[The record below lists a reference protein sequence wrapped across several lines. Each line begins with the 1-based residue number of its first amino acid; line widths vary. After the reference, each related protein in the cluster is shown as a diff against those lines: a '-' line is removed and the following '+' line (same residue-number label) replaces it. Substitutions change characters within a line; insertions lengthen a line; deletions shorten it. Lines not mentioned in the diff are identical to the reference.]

1 MIVELED
8 NLEAIQTGNVL
19 VDFYTTTCG
28 PCKRL
33 APVLEELSQ
42 SQEFSSIKIA
52 KMEVTKNPMASQM
65 FGVMSVPTLMFL
77 KNLQVKEV
85 SYGFSNKGAIES
97 MMRRHI
103 SNGHG

>member
-8 NLEAIQTGNVL
+8 NLEAIKTGNVL
-19 VDFYTTTCG
+19 MDFYTTTCG

-33 APVLEELSQ
+33 VPVLEELSMAK
-42 SQEFSSIKIA
+42 EFSNVKIA
-52 KMEVTKNPMASQM
+52 KVEVTKNPTASQM
-65 FGVMSVPTLMFL
+65 FGVRSVPTLMFL

-97 MMRRHI
+97 MMRRHL
-103 SNGHG
+103 SHD